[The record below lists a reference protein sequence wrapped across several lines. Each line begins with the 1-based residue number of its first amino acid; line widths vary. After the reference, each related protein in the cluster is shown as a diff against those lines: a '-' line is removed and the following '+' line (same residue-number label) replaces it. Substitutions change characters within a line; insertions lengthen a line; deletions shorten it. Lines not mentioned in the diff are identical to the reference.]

1 MTLDRRPPARM
12 ESRNLAKT
20 IRFTEDEWTAIS
32 DAALSRHLEP
42 APFVRILA
50 LYALRITETPGFLE
64 APVGVLGQKPRESQR
79 MRRF

>member
-1 MTLDRRPPARM
+1 M

-20 IRFTEDEWTAIS
+20 IRFTEDEWLAIS

-50 LYALRITETPGFLE
+50 LYALRITETPGFME
-64 APVGVLGQKPRESQR
+64 ASVGVPREMVKGSQR